1 MHRATYKVS
10 TMERGLDIGAS
21 YGRTSDDPAGI
32 VARATEAAKTSKD
45 ASGQWDGYG
54 LLTKNSETFAY
65 WLVLHWQASCVTVGG
80 DKTEQAPHI

>member
-1 MHRATYKVS
+1 M
-10 TMERGLDIGAS
+10 GAS

-32 VARATEAAKTSKD
+32 VARAAEAAKTSKD

-65 WLVLHWQASCVTVGG
+65 WCCTGR
-80 DKTEQAPHI
+80 